1 MNPIPFSKRTR
12 AARLHRTWV
21 KARRAQREHLAIV
34 HPDGAIDCVC
44 ERSVWYFAKRKALG
58 HRHHCEICHPRYR
71 NGSTR
76 TRVKHF
82 MMSSGLLPQNRQLK
96 TAFYR

>member
-1 MNPIPFSKRTR
+1 MNPIPFSKRKR

-21 KARRAQREHLAIV
+21 KASRAQREHLAIV
-34 HPDGAIDCVC
+34 HSDGGIECVC

>member
-1 MNPIPFSKRTR
+1 VNIWPSSIRMVQLIASVN
-12 AARLHRTWV
+12 
-21 KARRAQREHLAIV
+21 
-34 HPDGAIDCVC
+34 D
-44 ERSVWYFAKRKALG
+44 SVWYFAKRKALG